1 LLWAINALSIL
12 VVIKVFSQA
21 MTDFFNMRRYLLQ
34 ATLFLLVLVTFC
46 MGQVYHA
53 TAAGAI
59 QCHCFNNRDY
69 NPTEKFAADA
79 YILATSFNSLLAR
92 LAGLPKKQIIM
103 IRMNQGVAQDDLL
116 IGLKISRTTGQELQQ
131 VLDLSRNDKTWA
143 EIIAGLSLQEV
154 VNEDKTLAE
163 IKAGLPVRLAGTRV
177 ADEMIADFFRV
188 PSGEI
193 NKLRI
198 SGLNEKEITLILILK
213 HVSEIQPEAL
223 VDQYKNQGR
232 SWSEIAYNLG
242 VQPKAAGRYI
252 LAYPSK
258 NIAGNG

>member
-1 LLWAINALSIL
+1 
-12 VVIKVFSQA
+12 
-21 MTDFFNMRRYLLQ
+21 M
-34 ATLFLLVLVTFC
+34 
-46 MGQVYHA
+46 
-53 TAAGAI
+53 
-59 QCHCFNNRDY
+59 
-69 NPTEKFAADA
+69 
-79 YILATSFNSLLAR
+79 
-92 LAGLPKKQIIM
+92 
-103 IRMNQGVAQDDLL
+103 
-116 IGLKISRTTGQELQQ
+116 
-131 VLDLSRNDKTWA
+131 DLSRNDKTWA